1 MGEMYGSMPYVATHM
16 ERMKRTVAAM
26 TVDTPAAPY
35 DLAGTE
41 YTFYMNPHVAKSYV
55 DAFVL
60 HVAELYFPTV
70 GRPWHWH
77 EYMVGTDTYL
87 AEPTVGVPTVWPY
100 SGTGIVTHHN
110 SEDTP
115 DKVDVRSL
123 RDLAV
128 VNATYLYTLAS
139 AGERD
144 VLWLAELAANRGQ
157 EQILSAAAPFIDRA
171 LRAPNVEELSRLL
184 TQGIEKIK
192 YSVDRESQS
201 VLSVLRLVTGDG
213 ESKAHQTL
221 RPLVLDLENY
231 GGVQVGRL
239 YGAVNHRAGQIGV
252 VQPAVSRTDAD
263 PQLEEAAHIVV
274 KRKRF
279 GTIPLDEIHP
289 DEREG
294 YPSGAWDATVIAA
307 LYWCDGQRDLAD
319 VIRLTRLELGL
330 ENKFDFVGY
339 FRFLERRGYVESKIV
354 IK

>member
-1 MGEMYGSMPYVATHM
+1 MQ
-16 ERMKRTVAAM
+16 RTVAAM

-41 YTFYMNPHVAKSYV
+41 YTFYMNPHAAKSYV

-60 HVAELYFPTV
+60 HVAELYFPKV

-77 EYMVGTDTYL
+77 EFMVGTDTYL

-128 VNATYLYTLAS
+128 VNATYLYTLAN
-139 AGERD
+139 AGEPD

-171 LRAPNVEELSRLL
+171 LRAPNGEELSRLL
-184 TQGIEKIK
+184 AQGIEKIT

-201 VLSVLRLVTGDG
+201 VLSVLRLVAMAGRRQHASSLTAVGPRSRKLRRRPGRTVARGRESQSVADRTRRSTVEPRSGLRSSTGRSRAYCRQAQAVRND
-213 ESKAHQTL
+213 SARRDSIRTSAKAI
-221 RPLVLDLENY
+221 RPAR
-231 GGVQVGRL
+231 GM
-239 YGAVNHRAGQIGV
+239 
-252 VQPAVSRTDAD
+252 D
-263 PQLEEAAHIVV
+263 P
-274 KRKRF
+274 
-279 GTIPLDEIHP
+279 
-289 DEREG
+289 
-294 YPSGAWDATVIAA
+294 
-307 LYWCDGQRDLAD
+307 
-319 VIRLTRLELGL
+319 
-330 ENKFDFVGY
+330 
-339 FRFLERRGYVESKIV
+339 
-354 IK
+354 